1 MGPPVIRVLLVH
13 ETPLLRSALAAALGA
28 DPELGVEAVSR
39 AEALEGDRTARA
51 DVCVADTDSPDRH
64 TADHHAPDRHVLDAE
79 LGRRLRAGS
88 TALLVLADT
97 GRPGVLRR
105 ATEAG
110 ALGYVSK
117 DADPERLI
125 KAIRMTAEG
134 HRYVDEALAPD
145 FIHAAT
151 IPLTPRELHVLSLI
165 ADGCSPAEIASHLHL
180 SRGTVRNYVAAVTR
194 KTGARNRVDA
204 VRISRESGWI

>member
-1 MGPPVIRVLLVH
+1 MIRVLLVH

-28 DPELGVEAVSR
+28 DPELRVEATSWR
-39 AEALEGDRTARA
+39 EATEGDRLTRA
-51 DVCVADTDSPDRH
+51 DVCVVDTDTPDPGASDRH
-64 TADHHAPDRHVLDAE
+64 LPLLE
-79 LGRRLRAGS
+79 LGHRLRAGS
-88 TALLVLADT
+88 TALLVLAAT
-97 GRPGVLRR
+97 GRPGLVRR

-117 DADPERLI
+117 DADPDRLA

-145 FIHAAT
+145 FLHAAT

-165 ADGCSPAEIASHLHL
+165 ADGCSPTEIADRLHL

-204 VRISRESGWI
+204 VRISREAGWI